1 MDIIDQATYSF
12 EWKEDKNLAEETRKA
27 FVNLF
32 NSNSNDAL
40 LVARFLIKTCKWEDM
55 CEYNDPIVEA
65 KINSLRN
72 VILSIKNQ
80 LNMDKIEEV
89 TYE

>member
-1 MDIIDQATYSF
+1 
-12 EWKEDKNLAEETRKA
+12 
-27 FVNLF
+27 
-32 NSNSNDAL
+32 
-40 LVARFLIKTCKWEDM
+40 M

-89 TYE
+89 SYE